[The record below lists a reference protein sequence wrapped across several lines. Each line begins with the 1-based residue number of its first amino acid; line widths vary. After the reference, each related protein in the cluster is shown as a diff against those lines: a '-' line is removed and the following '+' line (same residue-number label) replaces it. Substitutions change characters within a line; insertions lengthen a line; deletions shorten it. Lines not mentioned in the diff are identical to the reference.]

1 MGTRI
6 RTPLLIVAGALAAAT
21 ITVIAIGDFSFAYRS
36 HDAHLILETVSSLI
50 ALLTAFI
57 LYGRLRENG
66 LWGELVLF
74 TALMLLALANLA
86 RAVAP
91 SFDGTNPR
99 VVWIPLVAQL
109 LAAGAFAAAPFVPP
123 RRLRDPRRRLEYAF
137 GAVLAAVLVV
147 ALFGLAAGGLSTGLD
162 PSLSPADAEM
172 ARISGSAGLAAVQL
186 ISMALFVVAAVGYG
200 RRAVRSDD
208 ELLAWLALA
217 ATFAAFARLHY
228 LFFPSVYSDWVFTGD
243 ALRLG
248 TYLALLTGALRQIA
262 RYQEAAPRAAILEER
277 KRIALDLHD
286 GLAQDLAYISMHAER
301 LAADQERARNLAQA
315 ARGALVQS
323 RGMIANLRIGE
334 AGLGPAI
341 TSLATAL
348 TERYGLVLHLDLEP
362 DLDARDDERDELL
375 SIVAEAISNASRHGR
390 ASEVRISLSRAG
402 GSGLMLTVSD
412 DGRGFDPVAAAG
424 RSGGSLGI
432 AGMNERAS
440 RLGGRLE
447 LTSNPGAGATVRVS
461 LT

>member
-6 RTPLLIVAGALAAAT
+6 RTPLLIVAGVLTAAT
-21 ITVIAIGDFSFAYRS
+21 LAVALIPDLSFAYRS
-36 HDAHLILETVSSLI
+36 HDAHLILETTASLI

-66 LWGELVLF
+66 LLGELALF
-74 TALMLLALANLA
+74 TALTLLALANVA

-99 VVWIPLVAQL
+99 VVWIPLASQL
-109 LAAGAFAAAPFVPP
+109 LAAAAFAAAPFVPP
-123 RRLRDPRRRLEYAF
+123 RRLRDPRRRLPYASA
-137 GAVLAAVLVV
+137 AVLAAMLLVAV
-147 ALFGLAAGGLSTGLD
+147 FALAAGGLSTGLD
-162 PSLSPADAEM
+162 PSLSPADVHTAK
-172 ARISGSAGLAAVQL
+172 ISGSPGLAAVQL
-186 ISMALFVVAAVGYG
+186 ISMGLFVVAAVGYA
-200 RRAVRSDD
+200 RRAATSDD
-208 ELLAWLALA
+208 ELLAWLAIA
-217 ATFAAFARLHY
+217 ATFAAFARLNY
-228 LFFPSVYSDWVFTGD
+228 LIFPSVYSEWVFTGD

-301 LAADQERARNLAQA
+301 LASDQERAQNLARA
-315 ARGALVQS
+315 ARDALVQS

-334 AGLGPAI
+334 AALGPAI

-348 TERYGLVLHLDLEP
+348 TERYGLVLDLHLDP

-375 SIVAEAISNASRHGR
+375 SIVAEAISNASRHGQ
-390 ASEVRISLSRAG
+390 ANEIRISLSRAG
-402 GSGLMLTVSD
+402 GSGLMLTISD
-412 DGRGFDPVAAAG
+412 DGRGFDPVAAAA
-424 RSGGSLGI
+424 RSRGSLGI
-432 AGMNERAS
+432 AGMRERAA